1 MLGKSVAKEIRLRV
15 RVDDKGIPL
24 GVAAFGKA
32 GAAAGAA
39 FAAGFNRE
47 FRRLGDGTYAP
58 SRTRTP
64 QTAADRI
71 LARYGPGAPSARD
84 AALSRLSGT
93 GIDQVDR
100 AVGRLGRSIGFA
112 HDRLSRLA
120 LGFAGL
126 GGAIYSIRS
135 VGFAL
140 DRYFVAPLQ
149 RVGAAFI
156 RANEES
162 RKFEIAVGAIA
173 GQRQARALNRAIVSA
188 SVDSPQSVAEIRE
201 SALLLARLPAFA
213 GRLNGPSAA
222 GEVQRLNG
230 IISRLAILDPAQ
242 GIVGARTSIAELAE
256 GGGGE
261 AFNSLRR
268 RFGLNAQTL
277 ARAAGARLEDVKAD
291 PQIALRGVEN
301 IVKSLLPDSALEQS
315 SNLFTVR
322 IQKLKDGLDSAL
334 ARVGDE
340 GLFDSLTSRIDHG
353 VRALFKAIDSDRFA
367 QQARRVSDAA
377 DRALG
382 RITSSA
388 EKFLRRAVGAGPD
401 DNLLDVVG
409 DGIAHAIERFADLLI
424 NLPGVSEQVGRV
436 VGELGVR
443 LGQLVDSLVKIAAAV
458 NDPQSVAARAIDNPL
473 LRVVGTARESVG
485 ESGPEA
491 IARQFRLL
499 RADYLDLTGDAAA
512 AQEIRSQIK
521 ARLRELDNAAKQT
534 RSTSTNATS
543 PVGTPQPQSTGTQSA
558 PLGRLEQLIRR
569 TDGGDLGNFAAI
581 ALALNAPAG
590 RLEELTERERDRL
603 QQIGNA
609 GGAAFDRSAEV
620 IKRLSDKVFDDLGDV
635 QAAIS
640 DGQARLAK
648 ASSAQERTTLE
659 GMIATA
665 KQQRERIGNAFR
677 ETAAR
682 VSDTMTDAANNFAA
696 GLSLELADNGLLS
709 DVALR
714 MAQGQ
719 TSQIRKA
726 LARLEDIGVSAGAV
740 GLAEL
745 PLDQQQRF
753 ADRLSEK
760 SLATIEGRAAV
771 GDIRVGMSADQIDR
785 LSASRPDDRAIQ
797 SAQIRQ
803 IEAKL
808 LPLQRAI
815 LDQANAGYRDNPDD
829 PLAARNAAAAAEAY
843 AKLSAQLGTLREN
856 IDGLAPAF
864 RDFASSTRD
873 ALESN
878 LGDAIGNII
887 RGTGSLRDALVG
899 FADDVVSAFSKMAA
913 NRTLDL
919 LIGSLGQTQQSGQS
933 GGLGGL
939 LGGLLNSIVSH
950 ASGGIVDRPE
960 LALIGERTDR
970 VPEAVVPMLGR
981 GRSIP
986 LGVDRDGP
994 YAMLPRGRKVRASF
1008 DGGRLRAYAD
1018 GGILGA
1024 PVTTLEPRG
1033 LYVPDRG
1040 SFDVGAASTGDIYV
1054 VASLEEAV
1062 RMGLRRDRDLIVD
1075 IATTNILRG
1084 GKLGKAVRSR

>member
-1 MLGKSVAKEIRLRV
+1 MLGKSSTREIRLRV
-15 RVDDKGIPL
+15 HVDDKGLPL

-47 FRRLGDGTYAP
+47 YRRLGDGTYAP

-64 QTAADRI
+64 QTAADRV
-71 LARYGPGAPSARD
+71 LARYGPGAPSARE

-120 LGFAGL
+120 IGFAGL
-126 GGAIYSIRS
+126 GGLVYTIRS
-135 VGFAL
+135 VGFAF

-156 RANEES
+156 QANEAS
-162 RKFEIAVGAIA
+162 RRFEIAVGAIA
-173 GQRQARALNRAIVSA
+173 GQRQARALNRAIVSG

-222 GEVQRLNG
+222 GEVHRLNG
-230 IISRLAILDPAQ
+230 VISRLAILDPAQ
-242 GIVGARTSIAELAE
+242 GVTGARVALAELAE
-256 GGGGE
+256 SAGGE

-268 RFGLNAQTL
+268 RFGLNAQTI

-301 IVKSLLPDSALEQS
+301 IVKSLLPDSALERS
-315 SNLFTVR
+315 SNLFSIRV
-322 IQKLKDGLDSAL
+322 QKLKDGLDAAL

-340 GLFDSLTSRIDHG
+340 GLFDSLTSRVDRG
-353 VRALFKAIDSDRFA
+353 VRAIFKAIDSDRFA

-388 EKFLRRAVGAGPD
+388 ERFLRRAVGAGPG

-409 DGIAHAIERFADLLI
+409 DNIAKGVERFADLLV
-424 NLPGVSEQVGRV
+424 NLPAVSEQVGRV

-443 LGQLVDSLVKIAAAV
+443 LGQLVDSLVKIASAID
-458 NDPQSVAARAIDNPL
+458 DPQSVAGRAIDNPVF
-473 LRVVGTARESVG
+473 RAVGTAKTSIG
-485 ESGPEA
+485 ESGTEA
-491 IARQFRLL
+491 LARQWKLL
-499 RADYLDLTGDAAA
+499 RADFLDLTGDAAG
-512 AQEIRSQIK
+512 AQEARSAIK
-521 ARLRELDNAAKQT
+521 ARLRELDSARQ
-534 RSTSTNATS
+534 RSSASAIPPGPTSS
-543 PVGTPQPQSTGTQSA
+543 PTGSA
-558 PLGRLEQLIRR
+558 PARQSPPLGILEQFIRR
-569 TDGGDLGNFAAI
+569 TDGADLANFSAI
-581 ALALNAPAG
+581 ALALNAPTG
-590 RLEELTERERDRL
+590 RLEELTERDRDRL
-603 QQIGNA
+603 AQISNA

-620 IKRLSDKVFDDLGDV
+620 IKRLVDKVFDDLGAA
-635 QAAIS
+635 QQAIS
-640 DGQARLAK
+640 DGQSRLAK
-648 ASSAQERTTLE
+648 ASSEQERLTLE

-696 GLSLELADNGLLS
+696 GLSFELADNGLLS

-719 TSQIRKA
+719 SAQIRKA
-726 LARLEDIGVSAGAV
+726 LGRLEEIGGKAGAV
-740 GLAEL
+740 GLGEL
-745 PLDQQQRF
+745 PTDQQQRF
-753 ADRLSEK
+753 VDRLSER
-760 SLATIEGRAAV
+760 SLGTIEGRAGT
-771 GDIRVGMSADQIDR
+771 GDIRVGMTAEQIDR
-785 LSASRPDDRAIQ
+785 LAASRPDDRAIQ
-797 SAQIRQ
+797 AAQIQQ
-803 IEAKL
+803 IETNL

-815 LDQANAGYRDNPDD
+815 LDQANAVYRDNPDD

-856 IDGLAPAF
+856 IDGLVPAF
-864 RDFASSTRD
+864 RDFASSARES
-873 ALESN
+873 LESN
-878 LGDAIGNII
+878 LGDGIANLI

-899 FADDVVSAFSKMAA
+899 FADDVLSAFSRLAA
-913 NRTLDL
+913 NRTIDL
-919 LIGSLGQTQQSGQS
+919 LIGSLGQTQQSGQT

-939 LGGLLNSIVSH
+939 LGSLLSSF
-950 ASGGIVDRPE
+950 RP
-960 LALIGERTDR
+960 T
-970 VPEAVVPMLGR
+970 
-981 GRSIP
+981 
-986 LGVDRDGP
+986 
-994 YAMLPRGRKVRASF
+994 AM
-1008 DGGRLRAYAD
+1008 AD
-1018 GGILGA
+1018 GGILRQPTLAIAGEA
-1024 PVTTLEPRG
+1024 GPEAYVPLRGGRIPLRVGHGGVSVALPGGRSIPTTADTGLAMFARG
-1033 LYVPDRG
+1033 GVVSLNSDSSLYVPDRG
-1040 SFDVGAASTGDIYV
+1040 TNYTERAAGAGRGDIYV
-1054 VASLEEAV
+1054 IADLPTAV
-1062 RMGLRRDRDLIVD
+1062 RMGFRSERDQLVNLM
-1075 IATTNILRG
+1075 ATDVVRG
-1084 GKLGKAVRSR
+1084 GKLSKVVRR